1 MHEDIRVTLRAKG
14 YLRQPDGSYSKVAP
28 DLARPCGEFQKQE
41 ALGSERVCLHGAES
55 TGANEGDHRRIPRT
69 VKLTFHISDRR
80 HRDVDGMTSTIMDC
94 LVRAGA
100 IPDDNR
106 FEVGRIEAEA
116 VDCERG
122 HERVEVEVYAK
133 RRWKNECR

>member
-14 YLRQPDGSYSKVAP
+14 YLRQPDGSYSKVASG
-28 DLARPCGEFQKQE
+28 LARPCGELQKQK
-41 ALGSERVCLHGAES
+41 ALRPQRICLHGAES
-55 TGANEGDHRRIPRT
+55 EGANEVHHRRIPRT
-69 VKLTFHISDRR
+69 VRLTFHVSDQRL
-80 HRDVDGMTSTIMDC
+80 RDVDGMTSTIMDC

-116 VDCERG
+116 VDCQPG
-122 HERVEVEVYAK
+122 QERVEVEIE
-133 RRWKNECR
+133 RQSL

>member
-1 MHEDIRVTLRAKG
+1 MGVRLEDIADPVLRRRIIEA
-14 YLRQPDGSYSKVAP
+14 SAVAP
-28 DLARPCGEFQKQE
+28 GLARSRRQFQKQE
-41 ALGSERVCLHGAES
+41 AQRPHRVRLHGTKDA
-55 TGANEGDHRRIPRT
+55 GANEGHHRRVPRT
-69 VKLTFHISDRR
+69 VTIRFYISDRR

-116 VDCERG
+116 VDCELGR
-122 HERVEVEVYAK
+122 ERVEVEVTAAT
-133 RRWKNECR
+133 

>member
-1 MHEDIRVTLRAKG
+1 MGWNLAEIKDDALRRQLRAG
-14 YLRQPDGSYSKVAP
+14 LETG
-28 DLARPCGEFQKQE
+28 LARPCSELQKQE
-41 ALGSERVCLHGAES
+41 ALRAERVCLHGAKGE
-55 TGANEGDHRRIPRT
+55 GANEGHHRRIPRT
-69 VKLTFHISDRR
+69 VKLTFYISDRR

-106 FEVGRIEAEA
+106 FEIGRIEAEA

-122 HERVEVEVYAK
+122 QERVEVEV
-133 RRWKNECR
+133 EVEVEPG

>member
-14 YLRQPDGSYSKVAP
+14 YLRQPDGSYSKVASG
-28 DLARPCGEFQKQE
+28 LARPCGELQKQE
-41 ALGSERVCLHGAES
+41 ALRAERVRLHGAKGA
-55 TGANEGDHRRIPRT
+55 GANEVHHRRVPRT
-69 VKLTFHISDRR
+69 VKLAFYISDQR

-100 IPDDNR
+100 LPDDNR
-106 FEVGRIEAEA
+106 FEVAKIEAVA

-122 HERVEVEVYAK
+122 QERVEVEIEPGA
-133 RRWKNECR
+133 